1 MRGAGFYAFGL
12 ECEDGSGFC
21 GFKCQSDG
29 VVLHPFQKEKG
40 GFRGVGV

>member
-1 MRGAGFYAFGL
+1 MRGAEFRSGL
-12 ECEDGSGFC
+12 EWKNGSSFC
-21 GFKCQSDG
+21 DSKCQSDG